1 MVFSSFNESQLIGV
15 RKDVVRFDKGD
26 NLVLKTVDQ
35 LATSKAGFVDLWTEM
50 NMRPAL
56 PLQTSSGKCVNPLPI
71 LPNPLEDFPRSPDPF
86 GVSSTREM
94 MTAPLQMQDNP
105 MVSRMRPSH
114 IDSAF
119 GSGFPGDLQFPSFS
133 PRERSSQ
140 NLQFIPD
147 SSGGGAHF
155 LPNPNIASDV
165 QSTGFNSYQKEDDD
179 NSWSTGQLQELL
191 DFPDGVPAAN
201 DQMGA
206 STEVM
211 SSENH
216 VKRIGWRELAEDL
229 YADPMEANWNE
240 FLAEPNVAD
249 PQPKNPLLW
258 EDNHVTLSRLWKL
271 TVDLCSAF
279 GIHLILRSSGAR
291 EIFDEVA
298 QSSSNVIV
306 HQPQIQQQPSSTQS
320 REVSV
325 TASGNTANTSSGA
338 QSNKPRMR
346 WTPELHEAFVDAVN
360 QLGGSE
366 KATPKGVLK
375 LMNVEG
381 LTIYH
386 VKSHLQKYRTAR
398 VRPESS
404 EGNAEKKGSA
414 SEQVSAVDLK
424 TTMVNDNRS
433 ISITEALRMQMEV
446 QKQLHE
452 QLEIQRKLQL
462 QIEEQGKYLLQM
474 LENQNRMEK
483 EKLKSLPEGSSA
495 PTDKSEASELDPPRA
510 GAGPSTSNQ
519 APGESSHGSK
529 GKQKIADT
537 DLGMDDQPEAGGSS
551 TPPMKRARTDDSF
564 H

>member
-1 MVFSSFNESQLIGV
+1 
-15 RKDVVRFDKGD
+15 
-26 NLVLKTVDQ
+26 
-35 LATSKAGFVDLWTEM
+35 
-50 NMRPAL
+50 MRPAL
-56 PLQTSSGKCVNPLPI
+56 PLQTSSGKCVNPLTI

-105 MVSRMRPSH
+105 MISHMRPSH
-114 IDSAF
+114 IDSPF
-119 GSGFPGDLQFPSFS
+119 GSGFPGDLQLPSFS

-191 DFPDGVPAAN
+191 DYPDGVPAAN

-206 STEVM
+206 ITEVM

-216 VKRIGWRELAEDL
+216 AKRIGWRELAEDL

-249 PQPKNPLLW
+249 QQPK
-258 EDNHVTLSRLWKL
+258 
-271 TVDLCSAF
+271 
-279 GIHLILRSSGAR
+279 
-291 EIFDEVA
+291 VA

-306 HQPQIQQQPSSTQS
+306 HQSQLQQQPSSTQS
-320 REVSV
+320 REVSA
-325 TASGNTANTSSGA
+325 TASGNTANASSAA

-366 KATPKGVLK
+366 KATPKGVLR

-414 SEQVSAVDLK
+414 SEQVSAIDLK
-424 TTMVNDNRS
+424 TS

-474 LENQNRMEK
+474 LENQNKMEK
-483 EKLKSLPEGSSA
+483 EKLKSLPEGSSG

-510 GAGPSTSNQ
+510 AAGPSTSNQ
-519 APGESSHGSK
+519 APGESSHGPK
-529 GKQKIADT
+529 GKQKIAEP

-551 TPPMKRARTDDSF
+551 TPPMKRARMDDSY